1 MIFCSECG
9 TKNKDMA
16 KFCRK
21 CGASLLFD
29 EDEEFEKEA
38 AEEKPAKVNPKPTVK
53 PAEEKVSKYKPIDPI
68 PKEEPIIKDTPLP
81 QNKEGFEDYEDE
93 PEEYVEELP
102 EETQETEEEYIDD
115 EPEYTVVVEE
125 EEIDDSEEEEYID
138 DENISEENTDEEI
151 SSSIVTNP
159 ANDSYWNDVVPEIEE
174 EIYKIPKD
182 IILKFVFGGLAILA
196 LVIILICAL

>member
-29 EDEEFEKEA
+29 EDEEFEEEVV
-38 AEEKPAKVNPKPTVK
+38 EEKPAKVNPKPTVK
-53 PAEEKVSKYKPIDPI
+53 PAEEKVSRYKPIDPI
-68 PKEEPIIKDTPLP
+68 PKKDPIIKDTPLP
-81 QNKEGFEDYEDE
+81 QNKEGYEDYEDE
-93 PEEYVEELP
+93 AEEYVEEIS
-102 EETQETEEEYIDD
+102 EENQEIEEEYVDD
-115 EPEYTVVVEE
+115 EPEYTVVVEDE
-125 EEIDDSEEEEYID
+125 ESNVSEEEEYID
-138 DENISEENTDEEI
+138 DEDTEEGSEEEI

>member
-29 EDEEFEKEA
+29 EDEEFEEEVV
-38 AEEKPAKVNPKPTVK
+38 EEKPAKVNPKPTVK
-53 PAEEKVSKYKPIDPI
+53 PAEEKASRYKPIEPI
-68 PKEEPIIKDTPLP
+68 PKEDPIIKDTPLP
-81 QNKEGFEDYEDE
+81 QNKEGYEDYEDE
-93 PEEYVEELP
+93 AEEYVEEIS
-102 EETQETEEEYIDD
+102 EENQEIEEEYVDD
-115 EPEYTVVVEE
+115 EPEYTVVVEDE
-125 EEIDDSEEEEYID
+125 ESNVSEEEEYID
-138 DENISEENTDEEI
+138 DEDIEEGSEEEI

>member
-29 EDEEFEKEA
+29 EDEEFEEEA
-38 AEEKPAKVNPKPTVK
+38 AEEKPTKVNPKPTVK
-53 PAEEKVSKYKPIDPI
+53 PAEEKVSKYKPVDPA
-68 PKEEPIIKDTPLP
+68 PKEEPIIKVTPLP
-81 QNKEGFEDYEDE
+81 QNKEGYEDYEDE
-93 PEEYVEELP
+93 AEEYVEEIS
-102 EETQETEEEYIDD
+102 EENQEIEEEYVDD
-115 EPEYTVVVEE
+115 ESEYTVVVEDE
-125 EEIDDSEEEEYID
+125 ESNVSEEEEYID
-138 DENISEENTDEEI
+138 DEDTEEGSEEEI